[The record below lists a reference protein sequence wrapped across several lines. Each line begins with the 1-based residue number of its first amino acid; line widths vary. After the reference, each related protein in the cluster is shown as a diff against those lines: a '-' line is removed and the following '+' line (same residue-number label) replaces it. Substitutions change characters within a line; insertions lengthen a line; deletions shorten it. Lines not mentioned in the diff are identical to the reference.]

1 VKKRSEIEISR
12 ALNISAS
19 TVNRIVLELQREEKP
34 EGKYQYFSRL
44 PRE

>member
-19 TVNRIVLELQREEKP
+19 TVNRIVLELQKERE
-34 EGKYQYFSRL
+34 
-44 PRE
+44 RERNNRRQVPVFQ